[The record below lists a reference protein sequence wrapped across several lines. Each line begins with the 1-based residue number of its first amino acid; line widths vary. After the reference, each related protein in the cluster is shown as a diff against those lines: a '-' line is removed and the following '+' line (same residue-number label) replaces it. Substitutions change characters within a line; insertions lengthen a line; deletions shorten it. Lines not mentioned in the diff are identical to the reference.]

1 MMSSKDKSSTEEN
14 SAFIKEMLFN
24 ENFIK
29 NINSLSKAI
38 LEFYKVSKNIYTNK
52 ELLINFG
59 KKEINIDELTR
70 NNKINEKSENFKIN
84 VRELIKTL
92 KEIFNKLEINNKS
105 QQINL
110 SNFFEDAKIIFKRLR
125 ENRQE
130 IISIMKHPSIS
141 YTKKNISEQKLM
153 NIIRKRRAN
162 TIDPKNKNNLINSC
176 INLDL
181 KDFQNNNQNVL
192 TEENGMEKLYE
203 KNTRGKSKPNLFFV
217 DEYSPDMNYLNT
229 LPDFPKNNTQRNIL
243 NFNKKELEVQKLI
256 QQNRILSMELA
267 KYKSFIND
275 GMNNKNMYNM
285 NNFKKIN
292 IFIKDKDKDISQL
305 KQEKYQT
312 NNRYQKEVNKHNTE
326 IVQLNQENEQIKTNS
341 YISSNN
347 SKSDFEKSIIRKM
360 NKLMQENKQLKD
372 NIEEL
377 KMRYVHSYV
386 HSEFNMNVDNYLL
399 KNDNLGEN
407 KTFLNKIII
416 LEKKLNQKQKENTE
430 LSSKLIN
437 LKKKYEDKIS
447 VLSKKYNELTNNL
460 INNQNK
466 LINLQKESLNKNVIK
481 DSLQHQSIKDTN
493 GMQNLNSNEN
503 LDKIKKE
510 YENKIS
516 TINKK
521 VKELELI
528 IEKVKKSESE
538 LNKQLSTL
546 KKQIMEK
553 DRKIKQLNYQ
563 IEELKSE
570 LLTKQAENQILSDN
584 ITNLE
589 LQNQN
594 NDNINNNDILNKE
607 LIKEKDINN
616 NLTEELNKIKQNN
629 IILQNKLLSKEKKLT
644 NLSIINN
651 ELEMREKEIEILK
664 NENSSLKFEN
674 EQFKFKNNELKECFL
689 NEENK
694 NYIMQKNENE
704 GLKQMIEKMQK
715 EREKDDN
722 ELNMY
727 KRENE
732 KIKNQLIRLSK
743 TLPEEYNELQKQYKS
758 LEGKYLNLKNK
769 NPNNQ
774 TSKNTK
780 SEEKNEDKKDKELL
794 EAKKE
799 IEQLKKKNVELFTQ
813 LEDKEINKNFYDNRS
828 EDANKSNYEE
838 EFDLRKM
845 AKGARDKNRSQDVN
859 IDYPGLQNYKEKVR
873 ELEFYYNSLENL
885 VKKLLLTIQCNPK
898 NKTYVNELCKI
909 VGFDS
914 ETTNKIITNKNKN
927 FILGLFSKQ

>member
-14 SAFIKEMLFN
+14 SAVIKEMLFN

-243 NFNKKELEVQKLI
+243 NFNKKEFEIQKLI
-256 QQNRILSMELA
+256 MQNKKLSMELA

-493 GMQNLNSNEN
+493 GKQNLNSNEN

-594 NDNINNNDILNKE
+594 NDNINNNDILNEE

-616 NLTEELNKIKQNN
+616 NLTEELNKIKQNS
-629 IILQNKLLSKEKKLT
+629 IILQNRLLSKEKKLS

-651 ELEMREKEIEILK
+651 ELEKREKEIEILK

-674 EQFKFKNNELKECFL
+674 EQYKFKNNELKGCFL

>member
-1 MMSSKDKSSTEEN
+1 
-14 SAFIKEMLFN
+14 
-24 ENFIK
+24 
-29 NINSLSKAI
+29 
-38 LEFYKVSKNIYTNK
+38 
-52 ELLINFG
+52 
-59 KKEINIDELTR
+59 
-70 NNKINEKSENFKIN
+70 
-84 VRELIKTL
+84 
-92 KEIFNKLEINNKS
+92 LEINNKS

-130 IISIMKHPSIS
+130 IISKMKQPSIS
-141 YTKKNISEQKLM
+141 CAKKNLSEQELT
-153 NIIRKRRAN
+153 NIFKKKRAN
-162 TIDPKNKNNLINSC
+162 TIDDRNKYNLVNSC
-176 INLDL
+176 INLEL
-181 KDFQNNNQNVL
+181 KDFQNSNQNIL
-192 TEENGMEKLYE
+192 TEENGMKKLYG
-203 KNTRGKSKPNLFFV
+203 KKTRGKSKPNLFLV

-243 NFNKKELEVQKLI
+243 NFNKKEFEIQKLI
-256 QQNRILSMELA
+256 MQNKKLSMELA

-312 NNRYQKEVNKHNTE
+312 NNRYQREVNKHNTE

-347 SKSDFEKSIIRKM
+347 SKSDFEKSIIHKM

-407 KTFLNKIII
+407 KAFLNKIII
-416 LEKKLNQKQKENTE
+416 LEKKLNQKQKENIE

-447 VLSKKYNELTNNL
+447 ILSKKYNESTNSL

-584 ITNLE
+584 TTNLE

-594 NDNINNNDILNKE
+594 NDNINNNDILNEE

-616 NLTEELNKIKQNN
+616 NLNEELNKIKQNN

-644 NLSIINN
+644 NISIINN

-674 EQFKFKNNELKECFL
+674 EQFKFKNNELKGCFL

>member
-1 MMSSKDKSSTEEN
+1 LTKNNK
-14 SAFIKEMLFN
+14 FN
-24 ENFIK
+24 EK
-29 NINSLSKAI
+29 P
-38 LEFYKVSKNIYTNK
+38 
-52 ELLINFG
+52 
-59 KKEINIDELTR
+59 
-70 NNKINEKSENFKIN
+70 ENMKIN

-92 KEIFNKLEINNKS
+92 NEIFNKLEINNKS

-130 IISIMKHPSIS
+130 IISKMKQPSIS
-141 YTKKNISEQKLM
+141 CAKKNLSEQELT
-153 NIIRKRRAN
+153 NIFKKKRAN
-162 TIDPKNKNNLINSC
+162 TIDDRNKYNLVNSC
-176 INLDL
+176 INLEL
-181 KDFQNNNQNVL
+181 KDFQNSNQNIL
-192 TEENGMEKLYE
+192 TEENGMKKLYG
-203 KNTRGKSKPNLFFV
+203 KKTRGKSKPNLFLV

-243 NFNKKELEVQKLI
+243 NFNKKEFEIQKLI
-256 QQNRILSMELA
+256 MQNKKLNMELA

-447 VLSKKYNELTNNL
+447 ILSKKYNELTNNL

-616 NLTEELNKIKQNN
+616 NLTEELNKIKQNS
-629 IILQNKLLSKEKKLT
+629 IILQNRLLSKEKKLS

-651 ELEMREKEIEILK
+651 ELEKREKEIEILK

-674 EQFKFKNNELKECFL
+674 EQFKFKNNELKGCFL

>member
-1 MMSSKDKSSTEEN
+1 MSSKDKTFTEEN
-14 SAFIKEMLFN
+14 SSVIKEMLFN
-24 ENFIK
+24 EKFIK

-70 NNKINEKSENFKIN
+70 NNKINEKPENMKIN

-92 KEIFNKLEINNKS
+92 NEIFIKLEINNKS

-130 IISIMKHPSIS
+130 IISKMKQPSIS
-141 YTKKNISEQKLM
+141 CAKKNLSERGLT
-153 NIIRKRRAN
+153 NIFKKKRAN
-162 TIDPKNKNNLINSC
+162 TIDDRNKCDLVNSC

-181 KDFQNNNQNVL
+181 KDFQNSNQNIL
-192 TEENGMEKLYE
+192 TEENGMKKLYG
-203 KNTRGKSKPNLFFV
+203 KNTRGKSKPNLFLV

-243 NFNKKELEVQKLI
+243 NFNKEEFEIQKLI
-256 QQNRILSMELA
+256 MQNKKLSMELA

-347 SKSDFEKSIIRKM
+347 SKSDFEKSIIQKM

-651 ELEMREKEIEILK
+651 ELDMREKEIEILK

-758 LEGKYLNLKNK
+758 LETKYLNLKNK

>member
-1 MMSSKDKSSTEEN
+1 MSSKDKTFTEEN
-14 SAFIKEMLFN
+14 SSVIKEMLFN
-24 ENFIK
+24 EKFIK

-70 NNKINEKSENFKIN
+70 NNKINKKSENMKIN

-92 KEIFNKLEINNKS
+92 NEIFIKLEINNKS

-130 IISIMKHPSIS
+130 IISKMKQPSIS
-141 YTKKNISEQKLM
+141 CAKKNLSEQKLT
-153 NIIRKRRAN
+153 NIFKKKRAN
-162 TIDPKNKNNLINSC
+162 NIDDRNKYNLVNSC

-181 KDFQNNNQNVL
+181 NDFQNSNQNIL
-192 TEENGMEKLYE
+192 TEENGMKKLYG
-203 KNTRGKSKPNLFFV
+203 KNTRGKSKPNLFLV

-243 NFNKKELEVQKLI
+243 NFNKEEFEIQKLI
-256 QQNRILSMELA
+256 MQNKKLSMELA

-347 SKSDFEKSIIRKM
+347 SKIDFEKSIILKM

-377 KMRYVHSYV
+377 KMHYVHSYV

-570 LLTKQAENQILSDN
+570 LLTKQSENQILSDN

-594 NDNINNNDILNKE
+594 NDNINNNDILNEE

-651 ELEMREKEIEILK
+651 ELEKREKEIEILK

>member
-1 MMSSKDKSSTEEN
+1 MLSSKDKTSTEEN
-14 SAFIKEMLFN
+14 SAVIKEILFN

-59 KKEINIDELTR
+59 KKEININELTR
-70 NNKINEKSENFKIN
+70 NNKINEKPENMKIN

-92 KEIFNKLEINNKS
+92 NEIFNKLEINNKS

-130 IISIMKHPSIS
+130 IISKMEQSSIS
-141 YTKKNISEQKLM
+141 CAKKNMNEQKLTD
-153 NIIRKRRAN
+153 IFKKKRAN
-162 TIDPKNKNNLINSC
+162 TIDARNKYNLVNSC

-181 KDFQNNNQNVL
+181 KDFQNNNQNIL
-192 TEENGMEKLYE
+192 TEENGMKKLYG
-203 KNTRGKSKPNLFFV
+203 KKTRGKSKPNLFLV

-243 NFNKKELEVQKLI
+243 NFNKKDFEIQKLI
-256 QQNRILSMELA
+256 MQNKKLSMELA

-292 IFIKDKDKDISQL
+292 IFIKDKDKDISQI

-312 NNRYQKEVNKHNTE
+312 NSRYQKEVNKHNTE

-347 SKSDFEKSIIRKM
+347 SKSDFEKSIILKM
-360 NKLMQENKQLKD
+360 NKLMQENKQLRD

-386 HSEFNMNVDNYLL
+386 NSEFNMNVDNYLL

-493 GMQNLNSNEN
+493 GKQNLNSNEN

-594 NDNINNNDILNKE
+594 NDNINNNDILNEE

-616 NLTEELNKIKQNN
+616 NLNEELNKIKQNN

-674 EQFKFKNNELKECFL
+674 EQFKFKNNELKGCFL

-694 NYIMQKNENE
+694 NYTMQKNENE

-743 TLPEEYNELQKQYKS
+743 TLPEEYNELQRQYKS
-758 LEGKYLNLKNK
+758 LETKYLNLKNK

-828 EDANKSNYEE
+828 EDGNKSNYEE